1 MSGEANVPILEQG
14 DIRALLKPRAADSH
28 KGKNGR
34 GLLLAGSP
42 GMRGAALMAAASA
55 LRGGIGTLKVF
66 CPEAV
71 CPLFE
76 RLPEAM
82 VIGFPGG
89 WDAMRE
95 TRLEALLAE
104 ADCVALG
111 PGMGKGAGVQA
122 ALGAVLRANKPTVA
136 DADALNAMAG
146 TPLLHALHENVLLTP
161 HLGEMAR
168 LCGWCTDAIAA
179 SMEDCALRFSRAWG
193 ATLLLKSAQSVVAAP
208 DGRCRRNAT
217 GNAGLAKGG
226 SGDVLTGL
234 CLAML
239 GQGLRPFEAAC
250 AASYLL
256 GASADEALRL
266 LGERFLMARD
276 VIGMIEATLESF

>member
-1 MSGEANVPILEQG
+1 MREDAKAPILEHA
-14 DIRALLKPRAADSH
+14 DIRALLKPRDPASH

-34 GLLLAGSP
+34 GLLIAGSS

-82 VIGFPGG
+82 VIGFAGG
-89 WDAMRE
+89 WDDMPAA
-95 TRLEALLAE
+95 RLSALLAE

-111 PGMGKGAGVQA
+111 PGMGKEAGVRK
-122 ALGAVLRANKPTVA
+122 ALSMALAANKPTAV

-146 TPLLHALHENVLLTP
+146 GPLVEALHENVLLTP

-276 VIGMIEATLESF
+276 VIGMIEATLERF